1 MSCKVTFHAVV
12 RSALQNS
19 MCVLWYIFAGQV
31 LFRPYAL
38 RKIRLRSFAVNRSLR
53 NRTGEERRQQTL
65 SDKRDNNFV

>member
-1 MSCKVTFHAVV
+1 
-12 RSALQNS
+12 